1 MEETVVEGAEVGG
14 MTKLCPV
21 DLLAG
26 RTLFG
31 GMEWD
36 KKGGAGGGGE
46 WVIRTVG
53 SDGSSI
59 DDLAAMG
66 VGAGVGVDPMSYGYP
81 GGGGGGGG
89 EYYNPMREVYM
100 SHHQRVRPP
109 PAVPAPGHPHPHPS
123 AVPTMSVPMQ
133 MAGMYNSM
141 RPALVAR
148 YV

>member
-36 KKGGAGGGGE
+36 KKGGAGGGGGGGE

-66 VGAGVGVDPMSYGYP
+66 VGVGVGVDPMSYGYP
-81 GGGGGGGG
+81 GGG

-109 PAVPAPGHPHPHPS
+109 PAVPAVPAPGHPHPHPHPS

-133 MAGMYNSM
+133 MA
-141 RPALVAR
+141 AAR
-148 YV
+148 LEK